1 MQRMHSRALQN
12 TQASVLTKSSVEFQ
26 NKNKAFPIVIALKKK
41 NAVADVILA
50 VFLEQP
56 PSTCTCFFF
65 LVSVQYTLFLSL
77 FNHIRIVSRKCCKK
91 NCENIK

>member
-41 NAVADVILA
+41 KNAVADVILA

-65 LVSVQYTLFLSL
+65 SVRSIHSVF
-77 FNHIRIVSRKCCKK
+77 IV
-91 NCENIK
+91 I

>member
-12 TQASVLTKSSVEFQ
+12 TQASVLTKSSVELQ

-41 NAVADVILA
+41 KTLLLML
-50 VFLEQP
+50 FLRFFSNSLLP
-56 PSTCTCFFF
+56 PVLVFF